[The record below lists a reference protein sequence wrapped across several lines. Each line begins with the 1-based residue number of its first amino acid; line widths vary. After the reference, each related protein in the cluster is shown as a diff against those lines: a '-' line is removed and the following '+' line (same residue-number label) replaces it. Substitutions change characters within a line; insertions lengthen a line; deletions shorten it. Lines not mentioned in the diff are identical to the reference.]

1 MGQGAADTFLEVNWL
16 HTPKAYGVSMDDT
29 QALIQGSKNVV
40 ELKAG
45 VEGNLSERLS
55 VSASVT
61 RQQGS
66 LGFRDTQGSLNV
78 KFRF

>member
-1 MGQGAADTFLEVNWL
+1 
-16 HTPKAYGVSMDDT
+16 MDDT

-66 LGFRDTQGSLNV
+66 LGVRDTQGSLNV